1 MATSLMCLIG
11 LSRQEHRGDGGEVR
25 AHEGVIEFV
34 GAGFGSGWAERGAR
48 GCRRTGE
55 DRTDPKE
62 MTLTKTPVA
71 TKHQSPH
78 PSPLL
83 LTVVEA
89 ARLLG
94 VGRSTAYELLIAG
107 HLESV
112 HIGRSRRVPLAAV
125 EEFVTTL
132 RATSAVRHNGAR
144 RIGPAARRF
153 GPGSVELPPGMPPCT
168 PQGN

>member
-1 MATSLMCLIG
+1 MRAFSGFLVPDSG
-11 LSRQEHRGDGGEVR
+11 RDGRRG
-25 AHEGVIEFV
+25 
-34 GAGFGSGWAERGAR
+34 GAR

-62 MTLTKTPVA
+62 MTLSETPIA
-71 TKHQSPH
+71 NKHHSPH
-78 PSPLL
+78 PTPLL

-94 VGRSTAYELLIAG
+94 VGRSTAYELLASG
-107 HLESV
+107 ELESV

-132 RATSAVRHNGAR
+132 RATPAVRQNGAR

-153 GPGSVELPPGMPPCT
+153 GPGSSRTSARDASVHGTGQLRGSVPR
-168 PQGN
+168 